1 MILVPVKRLETS
13 KQRLSGLL
21 SRVERSALARAM
33 LQDVLSALDACR
45 QREPVALVT
54 GDAQA
59 RQLAQQYGFGI
70 IDDPDNPGETGAV
83 ERATRIAIQRGAEFT
98 LVLPADIPLIT
109 PAEVEQVFAAAPP
122 QGTVLVPSAS
132 GRGSNAVFRR
142 PADLFPLRFGN
153 DSFLPHL
160 AAARTTSKP
169 VEVLRLKGIAMD
181 IDEPADL
188 VGLLTAR
195 SDTQSQRLLREWR
208 ISERLASMCA
218 AERAS

>member
-1 MILVPVKRLETS
+1 MILVPVKRLETA
-13 KQRLSGLL
+13 KQRLSPLL
-21 SRVERSALARAM
+21 TRVERSALAQAM
-33 LQDVLSALDACR
+33 LQDVLSALDACQHR
-45 QREPVALVT
+45 DHVALIT

-169 VEVLRLKGIAMD
+169 VEVLRLTGIAMD

-188 VGLLTAR
+188 AGLLTAR
-195 SDTQSQRLLREWR
+195 GDIQSQRLLREWR